1 MKNSP
6 AFLAVLLCL
15 PAICSLY
22 IPAASAAL
30 PGSGGYP
37 GDLVTVAELNA
48 TNISL
53 ANATF
58 PAEYQVT
65 PTLIFIGISTN
76 DTSLDGPKGEM
87 AAVPRTIGFS
97 ASPASLAMA
106 VTIIAV
112 AGISA
117 WYLWKR
123 KQD

>member
-1 MKNSP
+1 M
-6 AFLAVLLCL
+6 
-15 PAICSLY
+15 
-22 IPAASAAL
+22 
-30 PGSGGYP
+30 
-37 GDLVTVAELNA
+37 TVAELNA
-48 TNISL
+48 TNISRKRDVSCR
-53 ANATF
+53 
-58 PAEYQVT
+58 YQVT